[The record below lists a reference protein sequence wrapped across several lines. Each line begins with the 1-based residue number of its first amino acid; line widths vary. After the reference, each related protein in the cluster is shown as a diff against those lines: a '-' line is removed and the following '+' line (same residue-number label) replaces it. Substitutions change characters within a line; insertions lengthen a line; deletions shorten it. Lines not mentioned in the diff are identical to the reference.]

1 MKLMLIGCEYAG
13 TTTLALAVNN
23 WAKKAL
29 GRDFGIIHDHWK
41 IPHIS
46 GHEPT
51 EKSQFLTEMEQQQI
65 LALSPRLKQW
75 IQRHCLSYHT
85 PSVPNDRNVM
95 NVGHV
100 FDDSIYGSLYFG
112 YQYFEYKR
120 PITHVDRSNFI
131 RHLETQVTKN
141 APETV
146 LVLLR
151 ASPDVIRRRMKEK
164 PHPGGVL
171 QEKDIESVLDSFQY
185 EFSQTMFEH
194 KFYIDTSTSTMHET
208 LAEFVDKIEPHLTES
223 DRSRMG
229 LRQMSICNGTG

>member
-1 MKLMLIGCEYAG
+1 MKLMLIGCEYSG

-51 EKSQFLTEMEQQQI
+51 ENALFLTEMEQQQI
-65 LALSPRLKQW
+65 LALSPRIKQS
-75 IQRHCLSYHT
+75 IQRHSLSYHT

-95 NVGHV
+95 NVGHM
-100 FDDSIYGSLYFG
+100 FDDSIYGSLYF
-112 YQYFEYKR
+112 EYER
-120 PITHVDRSNFI
+120 LIGHEDRSNFI
-131 RHLETQVTKN
+131 RHLETQVIKN

-151 ASPDVIRRRMKEK
+151 ASPDIIRRRMKEK
-164 PHPGGVL
+164 PHPRGVL
-171 QEKDIESVLDSFQY
+171 QEKDIEFVLDSFQY
-185 EFSQTMFEH
+185 EFSHTMFEH
-194 KFYIDTSTSTMHET
+194 KVDIDTSTSTMDEI

-223 DRSRMG
+223 DRSRMAV
-229 LRQMSICNGTG
+229 RQMRICDGTG

>member
-1 MKLMLIGCEYAG
+1 MKLMLIGCEYSG

-51 EKSQFLTEMEQQQI
+51 ESSLFLTEMEQQQI
-65 LALSPRLKQW
+65 LALSPRIKQST
-75 IQRHCLSYHT
+75 QRHSLSYHT

-95 NVGHV
+95 NVGHM
-100 FDDSIYGSLYFG
+100 FDDSIYGSLYF
-112 YQYFEYKR
+112 EYER
-120 PITHVDRSNFI
+120 LISHADRSNFI
-131 RHLETQVTKN
+131 RHLETQVIKN

-151 ASPDVIRRRMKEK
+151 ASPDIIRRRMKEK
-164 PHPGGVL
+164 PHPRGVL
-171 QEKDIESVLDSFQY
+171 LEKDIESVLDSFQY
-185 EFSQTMFEH
+185 EFSHTMFEH
-194 KFYIDTSTSTMHET
+194 KFDIDTSTSTMDEI

-223 DRSRMG
+223 DRSRMAV
-229 LRQMSICNGTG
+229 RQMRICDGTG